1 LRITAILRFEFCLQT
16 GENQGELN
24 VWGDHQTA
32 DAITC
37 QVPLITRMPGSH
49 RAARVN
55 LSAGPLPPNPAEMLS
70 PKRMQEILCDL
81 RDLADIVIIDS
92 PPVSAIS
99 DAMILSTYVDAVLA
113 IVK

>member
-1 LRITAILRFEFCLQT
+1 
-16 GENQGELN
+16 
-24 VWGDHQTA
+24 
-32 DAITC
+32 
-37 QVPLITRMPGSH
+37 MPGSH